1 MDKYIELG
9 SNENKIVFCGGYDTP
24 TLLQNLQKRYL
35 MWRGVEFSKHVTNYG
50 QQSRAMYYNMVW

>member
-24 TLLQNLQKRYL
+24 TLLQNLQKK
-35 MWRGVEFSKHVTNYG
+35 GI
-50 QQSRAMYYNMVW
+50 

>member
-24 TLLQNLQKRYL
+24 TLLQNLQKKVFNVKGCGILQTRYQL
-35 MWRGVEFSKHVTNYG
+35 WSTIKSYVL
-50 QQSRAMYYNMVW
+50 